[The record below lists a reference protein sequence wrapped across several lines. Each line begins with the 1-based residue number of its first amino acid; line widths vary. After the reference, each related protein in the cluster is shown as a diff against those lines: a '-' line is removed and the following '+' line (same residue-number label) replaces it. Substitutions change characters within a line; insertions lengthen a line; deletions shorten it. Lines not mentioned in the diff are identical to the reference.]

1 MQGRFQDLWRALT
14 GKPTRGEAT
23 ALEEIAELRSS
34 VDRLVQETHEL
45 RELTAIQRSRIDQ
58 LEAARVAAPP
68 DRLEALFES
77 VAAHLSQL
85 RLQGHLMEGGR
96 EISGRSVMALASHI
110 VEAIENLG
118 LEPMGTP
125 GEQVPFDPATC
136 RPINAGASF
145 QSGQLVVVKFVGYKH
160 KGNIVHKALVD
171 AVADG

>member
-1 MQGRFQDLWRALT
+1 MQGRFEDLWRALT
-14 GKPTRGEAT
+14 GKPTRGEAA
-23 ALEEIAELRSS
+23 ALEEIAELRSR
-34 VDRLVQETHEL
+34 VDRLTQETREL

-85 RLQGHLMEGGR
+85 RLQGHLMERGR
-96 EISGRSVMALASHI
+96 EITGRSVMALASHVI
-110 VEAIENLG
+110 EAIESLG
-118 LEPMGTP
+118 LEPIGTP
-125 GEQVPFDPATC
+125 GEEIPFDPATC

-145 QSGQLVVVKFVGYKH
+145 QPGQLVAVKFVGYRCKN
-160 KGNIVHKALVD
+160 NIVHKALVD